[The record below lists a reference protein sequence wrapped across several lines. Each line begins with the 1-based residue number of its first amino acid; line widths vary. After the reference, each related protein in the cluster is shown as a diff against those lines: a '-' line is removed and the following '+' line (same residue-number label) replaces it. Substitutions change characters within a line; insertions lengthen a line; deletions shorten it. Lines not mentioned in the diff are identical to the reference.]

1 MSGAD
6 CTSLWVVS
14 EDAEGVCVLHESLV
28 GDMDILVVL
37 NGLCQSVLDG
47 LIKLV
52 KKKNEDKHSN
62 QTDGTYLS
70 SNGSLDAVR
79 REWSSLLSEGAVIN
93 RVEVLCGNNSAV
105 SLCEG
110 VDEVQSALSGILAI
124 LQKER

>member
-1 MSGAD
+1 MSRTD

-52 KKKNEDKHSN
+52 NNEDKHSN
-62 QTDGTYLS
+62 QTDGTYVS

-79 REWSSLLSEGAVIN
+79 REWSSLLGEGAVIN
-93 RVEVLCGNNSAV
+93 RVEVLCGNNGAV
-105 SLCEG
+105 GLCEG
-110 VDEVQSALSGILAI
+110 VDEVQSALGGILAI
-124 LQKER
+124 LQMER

>member
-1 MSGAD
+1 MSRTD

-37 NGLCQSVLDG
+37 NGLCQSGLDG

-52 KKKNEDKHSN
+52 NNEDKHSN
-62 QTDGTYLS
+62 QTDGTYVS

-79 REWSSLLSEGAVIN
+79 REWSSLLGEGAVIN
-93 RVEVLCGNNSAV
+93 RVEVLCGNNGAV
-105 SLCEG
+105 GLCEG
-110 VDEVQSALSGILAI
+110 VDEVQSALGGILAI
-124 LQKER
+124 LQMER

>member
-52 KKKNEDKHSN
+52 KNEDKHPN

-79 REWSSLLSEGAVIN
+79 REWSSLLGEGAVIN
-93 RVEVLCGNNSAV
+93 RVEVLCGNNGAV
-105 SLCEG
+105 GLCEG
-110 VDEVQSALSGILAI
+110 IDEVQSALGGILAI
-124 LQKER
+124 LQMER

>member
-52 KKKNEDKHSN
+52 KNDDKHSN
-62 QTDGTYLS
+62 QADGTYLS

-79 REWSSLLSEGAVIN
+79 REWSSLLGEGAVIN
-93 RVEVLCGNNSAV
+93 RVEVLCGNNGAV
-105 SLCEG
+105 GLCEG
-110 VDEVQSALSGILAI
+110 IDEVQSALGGILAI
-124 LQKER
+124 LQMER

>member
-52 KKKNEDKHSN
+52 KNEDTHSN
-62 QTDGTYLS
+62 QADGTYLS

-93 RVEVLCGNNSAV
+93 RVEVLCGNNGAV
-105 SLCEG
+105 GLCEG
-110 VDEVQSALSGILAI
+110 VDEVQSALGGILAI
-124 LQKER
+124 LQMER

>member
-1 MSGAD
+1 MSRTD

-52 KKKNEDKHSN
+52 NNEDKHSN
-62 QTDGTYLS
+62 QTDGTYVS

-79 REWSSLLSEGAVIN
+79 REWSSLLGEGAVIN
-93 RVEVLCGNNSAV
+93 RVEVLCGNNGAV

-110 VDEVQSALSGILAI
+110 VNEVQSALGGILAI
-124 LQKER
+124 LQMER

>member
-1 MSGAD
+1 MSRTD

-52 KKKNEDKHSN
+52 KNEDKHSN
-62 QTDGTYLS
+62 QADGTYLS
-70 SNGSLDAVR
+70 SNCSLDAVR

-93 RVEVLCGNNSAV
+93 RVEVLCGNNGAV
-105 SLCEG
+105 GLCEG
-110 VDEVQSALSGILAI
+110 VDEVQSALGGILAI
-124 LQKER
+124 LQTEQ